1 MCGSRAAPD
10 SEKDTGDMLKDA
22 VDNPESGIISIE
34 KDIRMEAFGA
44 CLPSNRR
51 RLHRRRPRLHP
62 LMGDG
67 ALCAY
72 LRLCFRVHPDCDDVS
87 SFSSH

>member
-34 KDIRMEAFGA
+34 KDIRMEEFGVPTV
-44 CLPSNRR
+44 PSNRSSPPSSRALIR
-51 RLHRRRPRLHP
+51 RHSRGP
-62 LMGDG
+62 LR
-67 ALCAY
+67 
-72 LRLCFRVHPDCDDVS
+72 LRLCPRRPTPRV
-87 SFSSH
+87 